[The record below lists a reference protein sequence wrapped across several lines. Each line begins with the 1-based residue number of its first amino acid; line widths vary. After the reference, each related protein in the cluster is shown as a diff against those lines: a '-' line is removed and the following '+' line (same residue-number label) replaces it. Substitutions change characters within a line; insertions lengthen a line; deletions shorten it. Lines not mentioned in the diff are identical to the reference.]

1 MSHVENFKRT
11 SFNIGM
17 AVTLWGAVITYLAM
31 QGVLV
36 SLSKRQLALVLLT
49 TLVVPSMIYFKS
61 ISFKEWARKM
71 GIKTLTAFHVLRM
84 PAALFFFY
92 YGLKGELPTIFWM
105 VAGIGDFIAGAIAL
119 FVVTRPKAT
128 MAQYKFFHTFG
139 LIDFICAVGTGLTFS
154 LILAN
159 PLMDTIA
166 VLPVAWIP
174 FFGVGLSGTI
184 HIIAFNMMRTGAAK
198 ISR

>member
-1 MSHVENFKRT
+1 
-11 SFNIGM
+11 
-17 AVTLWGAVITYLAM
+17 
-31 QGVLV
+31 
-36 SLSKRQLALVLLT
+36 
-49 TLVVPSMIYFKS
+49 
-61 ISFKEWARKM
+61 
-71 GIKTLTAFHVLRM
+71 
-84 PAALFFFY
+84 
-92 YGLKGELPTIFWM
+92 M

-119 FVVTRPKAT
+119 YVVTRPKAT
-128 MAQYKFFHTFG
+128 MAQYQFFHTFG

-184 HIIAFNMMRTGAAK
+184 HMIAFHMMRTGTAT
-198 ISR
+198 ISH

>member
-1 MSHVENFKRT
+1 MEHSTSYKRT
-11 SFNIGM
+11 SIIIGWVV
-17 AVTLWGAVITYLAM
+17 AVWGLAITYAAT
-31 QGVLV
+31 QGILV

-49 TLVVPSMIYFKS
+49 TLITPSLIYFRS
-61 ISFKEWARKM
+61 DHFQSWAKQT
-71 GIKTLTAFHVLRM
+71 GLKTLTTFHVLRM

-92 YGLKGELPTIFWM
+92 YGLKGELPTMFWM

-119 FVVTRPKAT
+119 YVVTRPT
-128 MAQYKFFHTFG
+128 PTLGQYQFFHRFG
-139 LIDFICAVGTGLTFS
+139 LLDFICAVGTGLTFS

-184 HIIAFNMMRTGAAK
+184 HMIAFHLMRQQQAQL
-198 ISR
+198 